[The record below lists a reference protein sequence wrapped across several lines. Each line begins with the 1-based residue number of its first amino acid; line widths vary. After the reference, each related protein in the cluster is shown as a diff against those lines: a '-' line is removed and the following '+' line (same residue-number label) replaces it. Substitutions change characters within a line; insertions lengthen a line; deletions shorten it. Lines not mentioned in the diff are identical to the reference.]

1 MACPHFLICLSLL
14 DRDIVTIPIEEC
26 ALLSISHIKKPLKEG
41 REALS
46 GSQISSSSVETQ
58 ARRQSSE
65 VPQGFHSTD
74 VSCSLC

>member
-1 MACPHFLICLSLL
+1 MACPHFLICLSPV

-26 ALLSISHIKKPLKEG
+26 ALKPLKEG

-46 GSQISSSSVETQ
+46 GSQISSSGVETQ